1 MYGISV
7 VNKNGVTVVMWL
19 NLGHRRVF
27 CDCSRITGNPTV
39 IR

>member
-19 NLGHRRVF
+19 NFGHRIGEY
-27 CDCSRITGNPTV
+27 SAIAPELPATLP
-39 IR
+39 